1 MTDFLV
7 ELGTEELPPKALKTL
22 IASFKEAIEASLK
35 AEELSFSSVTAF
47 AAPRR
52 LAVLVENLEN
62 QTPSKELVVWGP
74 PAAIAFDAEGKP
86 TKAALAFAD
95 KNGIEASALKAESDG
110 KVEKL
115 VARISAQGKKT
126 VDLLEAIVNDAL
138 AKLPIAKRMKWGA
151 KREEFVRPA
160 HWLVML
166 FGTEIVNAS
175 VLGLQAGRTTRGHRF
190 HYNNA
195 IDLANASDYAS
206 ALKNTGFVLADMNER
221 KALIQAQ
228 VNAEAK
234 KVGGVAVIDA
244 DLLDEVT
251 ALVEWPNA
259 LTGKFEERFL
269 QVPAEALI
277 ASMKEHQK
285 YFHVVDANGKLMPNF
300 ITVAN
305 IASKDPSQIIDG
317 NERVIRPRLSDAAFF
332 FETDK
337 KTTLATLRERLKTI
351 VFQAQLGTVY
361 EKTER
366 VAKLA
371 KSIAA
376 QLKADETSAVR
387 AGELCKSDLVTNMV
401 GEFDN
406 MQGIAGYYYA
416 LNDGENTE
424 VAAAMNEQYL
434 PRFAGDVLPETMTG
448 AIIALADRLDTITGI
463 FGIGQLPTGSKD
475 PFALRRASIA
485 VLRILVE
492 KNLALD
498 LRHLLEDALDQGHVP
513 QLEERNQLELASK
526 FSDPQLSL
534 NILSYMLDRFRAMF
548 EDAQISTEVFL
559 SVQARNLQEP
569 LNIHKRVLEVN
580 EWWNNSAEAPVLA
593 ALNKRVA
600 NIISKQHPEN
610 YQHPVNT
617 ELLTDSAEKKLY
629 QAIEEKRSEIAPLL
643 KSHDYLKA
651 LVALARLEQP
661 IVAFFDEVMVM
672 CDDPAIQ
679 NNRLSLLHKLRVL
692 FLGVADI
699 SYLVPAKN

>member
-22 IASFKEAIEASLK
+22 IAAFQENIEASFK
-35 AEELSFSSVTAF
+35 AEELSFSAIKSF

-52 LAVLVENLEN
+52 LAVLVENLAD
-62 QTPSKELVVWGP
+62 QTPLKELIVWGP

-95 KNGIEASALKAESDG
+95 KNGIAASELKAESDG

-115 VARISAQGKKT
+115 VARISTQGKKT
-126 VDLLEAIVNDAL
+126 VNLLETIVSDAL

-151 KREEFVRPA
+151 QREEFVRPV

-166 FGTEIVNAS
+166 HGSEVVNAS
-175 VLGLQAGRTTRGHRF
+175 VLGLKADRFTRGHRF
-190 HYNNA
+190 HFNNIIELGNA
-195 IDLANASDYAS
+195 ANYVN
-206 ALKNTGFVLADMNER
+206 ALKNTGFVLADLEER
-221 KALIQAQ
+221 RQLIQQQ

-234 KVGGVAVIDA
+234 KIGGVAVIDP

-285 YFHVVDANGKLMPNF
+285 YFHVLDSAGKLMPNF

-305 IASKDPSQIIDG
+305 ITSKDPAQIIDG

-337 KTTLATLRERLKTI
+337 KTTLESLRERLKTI
-351 VFQAQLGTVY
+351 VFQAQLGTVFD
-361 EKTER
+361 KTER
-366 VAKLA
+366 VSKLA
-371 KSIAA
+371 KYIATH
-376 QLKADETSAVR
+376 LKADEKLAER
-387 AGELCKSDLVTNMV
+387 AGYLCKSDLVTNMV

-416 LNDGENTE
+416 LNDGENTD

-434 PRFAGDVLPETMTG
+434 PRFAGDKLPDTTTG
-448 AIIALADRLDTITGI
+448 AIIALADRLDTISGI
-463 FGIGQLPTGSKD
+463 FGIGQQPTGSKD

-492 KNLALD
+492 KNLSLD
-498 LRHLLEDALDQGHVP
+498 LRELLTFAKSQHNNLTLGDELVEHV
-513 QLEERNQLELASK
+513 LG
-526 FSDPQLSL
+526 
-534 NILSYMLDRFRAMF
+534 YMLDRFRAF
-548 EDAQISTEVFL
+548 YEDANIPAEVFQAVNAKQL
-559 SVQARNLQEP
+559 SQP
-569 LNIHKRVLEVN
+569 LDINQRVLAVN
-580 EWWNNSAEAPVLA
+580 EFSKLPQAQALA
-593 ALNKRVA
+593 AANKRVS
-600 NIISKQHPEN
+600 NILSKQNASTNAIIHSDLLLEEAEKNLAKAVSLKAQVVAPLFASRD
-610 YQHPVNT
+610 YAKALATLADLQHPV
-617 ELLTDSAEKKLY
+617 D
-629 QAIEEKRSEIAPLL
+629 
-643 KSHDYLKA
+643 
-651 LVALARLEQP
+651 
-661 IVAFFDEVMVM
+661 AFFDSVMVM
-672 CDDPAIQ
+672 CEDQALQ
-679 NNRLSLLHKLRVL
+679 QNRLALLQQLRAL
-692 FLGVADI
+692 FLEVADI
-699 SYLVPAKN
+699 SYLVSAKN

>member
-1 MTDFLV
+1 MTDFLL

-22 IASFKEAIEASLK
+22 IAALQENIEASLNT
-35 AEELSFSSVTAF
+35 EELSFSAITSF

-52 LAVLVENLEN
+52 MALLVENLASE
-62 QTPSKELVVWGP
+62 TPTKALVVWGP

-86 TKAALAFAD
+86 TKAAMAFAE
-95 KNGIEASALKAESDG
+95 KNGIAASELKAESDG

-115 VARISAQGKKT
+115 VARISQQGKPT
-126 VDLLEAIVNDAL
+126 VDLLEAMVDNAL

-166 FGTEIVNAS
+166 FGKDIVNAKI
-175 VLGLQAGRTTRGHRF
+175 LGLQAGRATYGHRF
-190 HYNNA
+190 HYNKA
-195 IDLANASDYAS
+195 IELAQAGDYVT

-221 KALIQAQ
+221 KNVIEQQ

-234 KVGGVAVIDA
+234 NIGGVAVIDP

-251 ALVEWPNA
+251 ALVEWPQA

-305 IASKDPSQIIDG
+305 IASNDPSQIIDG

-337 KTTLATLRERLKTI
+337 KTTLASLRERLKTI

-371 KSIAA
+371 KLIAA
-376 QLKADETSAVR
+376 QLKADQPSALR

-416 LNDGENTE
+416 LNDGENAE

-434 PRFAGDVLPETMTG
+434 PRFAGDKLPETITG
-448 AIIALADRLDTITGI
+448 AVIALADRLDTISGI
-463 FGIGQLPTGSKD
+463 FGIGQQPTGSKD

-485 VLRILVE
+485 VLRLLIETKEVVE

-498 LRHLLEDALDQGHVP
+498 LRELLTFAK
-513 QLEERNQLELASK
+513 NQHNNLTVGDELVE
-526 FSDPQLSL
+526 QV
-534 NILSYMLDRFRAMF
+534 LSYMLDRFRAF
-548 EDAQISTEVFL
+548 YEDANIPAEVFQSVMAKQL
-559 SVQARNLQEP
+559 SQPLDINQRVLAVNAFSKLPQAQALAAANKRVSNILSKQNASANAQVNKALLQEDAEKALAQAVSTKAELVAP
-569 LNIHKRVLEVN
+569 LFAARDYTK
-580 EWWNNSAEAPVLA
+580 ALA
-593 ALNKRVA
+593 ALA
-600 NIISKQHPEN
+600 DLQ
-610 YQHPVNT
+610 QPV
-617 ELLTDSAEKKLY
+617 D
-629 QAIEEKRSEIAPLL
+629 
-643 KSHDYLKA
+643 
-651 LVALARLEQP
+651 
-661 IVAFFDEVMVM
+661 AFFDGVMVM
-672 CDDPAIQ
+672 CEDVALQ
-679 NNRLSLLHKLRVL
+679 QNRLALLQQLRAL
-692 FLGVADI
+692 FLEVADI

>member
-1 MTDFLV
+1 MSADFLV

-22 IASFKEAIEASLK
+22 IGAFKETVAASLA
-35 AEELSFSSVTAF
+35 AEELSFSAIQSF

-52 LAVLVENLEN
+52 LALLVKDLAK

-74 PAAIAFDAEGKP
+74 PAAIAFDNEGKP
-86 TKAALAFAD
+86 TKAALAFAE
-95 KNGIEASALKAESDG
+95 KNAIPASALKAESDG

-115 VARISAQGKKT
+115 VARISAQGKNT
-126 VDLLEAIVNDAL
+126 SELLEGIITDAL

-166 FGTEIVNAS
+166 YGSDIVKANI
-175 VLGLQAGRTTRGHRF
+175 LGLQAGRSTRGHRF
-190 HYNNA
+190 HYNHA
-195 IDLANASDYAS
+195 IELASATDYAET
-206 ALKNTGFVLADMNER
+206 LKNTGFVLADREAR
-221 KALIQAQ
+221 SQLIRQQ
-228 VNAEAK
+228 VEAEAAK
-234 KVGGVAVIDA
+234 IGGVAVIDA

-259 LTGKFEERFL
+259 LTGKFEPRFL

-285 YFHVVDANGKLMPNF
+285 YFHVVDSSGKLMPNF

-305 IASKDPSQIIDG
+305 IASSDPRQIIDG

-337 KTTLATLRERLKTI
+337 KTTLAALRERLKTI
-351 VFQAQLGTVY
+351 VFQAQLGTLF

-366 VAKLA
+366 VAALA
-371 KSIAA
+371 KFIAT
-376 QLKADETSAVR
+376 QLQADQASAVR

-416 LNDGENTE
+416 LNDGENAE

-434 PRFAGDVLPETMTG
+434 PRFAGDQLPATTTG
-448 AIIALADRLDTITGI
+448 AIIALADRLDTISGI
-463 FGIGQLPTGSKD
+463 FGIGQQPTGSKD

-498 LRHLLEDALDQGHVP
+498 LRELLNFAK
-513 QLEERNQLELASK
+513 NQHKNLTAGDTLVEQVLG
-526 FSDPQLSL
+526 
-534 NILSYMLDRFRAMF
+534 YMLDRFRAF
-548 EDAQISTEVFL
+548 YEDANIPAEVF
-559 SVQARNLQEP
+559 QAVNAKQLTQP
-569 LNIHKRVLEVN
+569 LDIDQRVRAVYEFSQLPQ
-580 EWWNNSAEAPVLA
+580 AQALA
-593 ALNKRVA
+593 AANKRVS
-600 NIISKQHPEN
+600 NILSKQGTAHNAVVHP
-610 YQHPVNT
+610 H
-617 ELLTDSAEKKLY
+617 LLQEDAEKVLAHSVSVK
-629 QAIEEKRSEIAPLL
+629 AGAVIPLFGGRE
-643 KSHDYLKA
+643 YAKA
-651 LVALARLEQP
+651 LAILADLQQP
-661 IVAFFDEVMVM
+661 VDAFFDSVMVM
-672 CDDPAIQ
+672 CDDQALQ
-679 NNRLSLLHKLRVL
+679 QNRLALLQQLRDL
-692 FLGVADI
+692 FLEVADI